1 MYAIVDIETTG
12 GNAGTGSIT
21 EIAILISDGKNIMHK
36 YTTLVN
42 PMQPI
47 PIFIEKL
54 TGITD
59 GMVSKAPVFGKV
71 AKDIYE
77 LLQDKVFVAHNVNFD
92 FSFVA
97 HQLSQHG
104 FKLQSR
110 KLCTVRLSRKIFEG
124 HLSYSLGNLCRS
136 LDIRIE
142 DRHRAMGDAEATT
155 ILFHK
160 LLEHD
165 KQNHIENMLRKGSG
179 DSYLPM
185 NLSSSDLE
193 SMPNTPGVYYFH
205 DNKGKIIYVGKAK
218 RLKKRVTSHFS
229 NNDVSKKKQDLI
241 RMVSKISFRE
251 CGNELMMGVF
261 ESIEIKRLW
270 PAFNRSQKKPENRF
284 GICSY
289 EDMKGIIRLGI
300 VKKKKHLQP
309 HTSFP
314 LQVDGQRLLNK
325 LAREH
330 KLCPKMCFLQKEQVA
345 CVGVEQTFCEGICEH
360 TEDITSYNTKVKSAI
375 SEMIHYSPTLAVFG
389 EGRENTELTCIM
401 IGRNDFLALGY
412 VPKEALKLKKDKLL
426 KLLEPAASNEFIR
439 SLVMNQAVLHPAMSV
454 QFKEKLN

>member
-12 GNAGTGSIT
+12 GNAGSGSIT
-21 EIAILISDGKNIMHK
+21 EIAILISDGSNILHRF
-36 YTTLVN
+36 TTLVN

-47 PIFIEKL
+47 PVFIEKL

-59 GMVSKAPVFGKV
+59 RMVSDAPIFGQVAREVF
-71 AKDIYE
+71 D

-92 FSFVA
+92 FSFIA

-124 HLSYSLGNLCRS
+124 FQSYSLGNLCRT
-136 LDIRIE
+136 LEIDIE
-142 DRHRAMGDAEATT
+142 DRHRAMGDAEATAT
-155 ILFHK
+155 LFHK
-160 LLEHD
+160 LLKHD
-165 KQNHIENMLRKGSG
+165 KSKHIETMLKKGSG

-185 NLSSSDLE
+185 HLSSNDLGK
-193 SMPNTPGVYYFH
+193 MPNTPGVYYFH
-205 DNKGKIIYVGKAK
+205 DNRGKIIYVGKAK

-229 NNDVSKKKQDLI
+229 NNDIGKKKQDLI
-241 RMVSKISFRE
+241 RMVNKISFRE

-261 ESIEIKRLW
+261 ESVEIKRLW
-270 PAFNRSQKKPENRF
+270 PQFNRAQKKFENRF

-289 EDMKGIIRLGI
+289 EDMKGVVRLGVI
-300 VKKKKHLQP
+300 KKKKHLQS

-314 LQVDGQRLLNK
+314 MQVDGQRLLNK
-325 LAREH
+325 LARDH
-330 KLCPKMCFLQKEQVA
+330 ALCPKMCFLQKENVA
-345 CVGVEQTFCEGICEH
+345 CVGIEESFCGGICEH
-360 TEDITSYNTKVKSAI
+360 TEDIASYNTKVRAAI
-375 SEMIHYSPTLAVFG
+375 REMIHHSPTIAVFG
-389 EGRENTELTCIM
+389 QGRTSEELTCIM

-412 VPKEALKLKKDKLL
+412 VSKDAHALKPDKLI

-439 SLVMNQAVLHPAMSV
+439 SMIINYATLHPEMSV
-454 QFKEKLN
+454 HFK

>member
-1 MYAIVDIETTG
+1 
-12 GNAGTGSIT
+12 
-21 EIAILISDGKNIMHK
+21 
-36 YTTLVN
+36 
-42 PMQPI
+42 MQPI

-59 GMVSKAPVFGKV
+59 RMVSKAPVFGHV
-71 AKDIYE
+71 AKDVYE

-92 FSFVA
+92 FSFIA

-124 HLSYSLGNLCRS
+124 HQSYSLGNLCRS

-165 KQNHIENMLRKGSG
+165 KQNNIESMLKKGSG

-185 NLSSSDLE
+185 NLSSNDLE
-193 SMPNTPGVYYFH
+193 RMPNTPGVYYFH

-270 PAFNRSQKKPENRF
+270 PAFNRSQKKFENRF

-345 CVGVEQTFCEGICEH
+345 CVGMEQAFCEGICEH
-360 TEDITSYNTKVKSAI
+360 AEDIAAYNMKVKSAI
-375 SEMIHYSPTLAVFG
+375 REMIHHSPTLAVFG
-389 EGRENTELTCIM
+389 EGRESNEMTCIM

-426 KLLEPAASNEFIR
+426 KLLEPAVSNEFIR
-439 SLVMNQAVLHPAMSV
+439 SLVMNQAALHPAMSV
-454 QFKEKLN
+454 QFK